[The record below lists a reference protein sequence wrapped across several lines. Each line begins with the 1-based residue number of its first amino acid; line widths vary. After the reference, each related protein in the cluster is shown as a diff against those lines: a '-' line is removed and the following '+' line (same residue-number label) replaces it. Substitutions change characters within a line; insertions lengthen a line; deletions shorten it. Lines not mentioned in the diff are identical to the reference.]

1 MHLPAAD
8 PLIKI
13 RITNVLLA
21 SLFCRMFGI
30 WVSGSGAKSVL
41 LRTFTTEAWQEVFV
55 SCKQSPPA
63 ACVSA
68 GFLYPPGDYEQA
80 IQHTHQLVSDPGF
93 RRTMAAAARA
103 EVERFGWNAA
113 ISRVRNLQYQRA
125 IRIYKAHK
133 R

>member
-1 MHLPAAD
+1 MQYHVNHCPLSAA
-8 PLIKI
+8 
-13 RITNVLLA
+13 LLA
-21 SLFCRMFGI
+21 
-30 WVSGSGAKSVL
+30 L
-41 LRTFTTEAWQEVFV
+41 LTHGLM
-55 SCKQSPPA
+55 
-63 ACVSA
+63 A

-80 IQHTHQLVSDPGF
+80 IQSTHQLVSDPAF

-113 ISRVRNLQYQRA
+113 ISSVRNLQYQRA